1 MVILAPRAAHG
12 LGHEVLCSDIVLHHY
27 ASEIHMEQPPDKDTG
42 CLAQSFARPACPS
55 ARFLF
60 GWDISAGAPGIPRGL
75 PISSLVIPGGHRGS
89 QGAQNIGWK
98 NPPLVILGFLWAPWT
113 SPRLE
118 CSDCGLPQAANY
130 RSLLGQ
136 DKSPNR
142 IPGSIWRPAT
152 LMMA

>member
-89 QGAQNIGWK
+89 QGAQNIEWK
-98 NPPLVILGFLWAPWT
+98 NRLLGDPGFSLG
-113 SPRLE
+113 SL
-118 CSDCGLPQAANY
+118 DLPQAGVFRLWAAT
-130 RSLLGQ
+130 
-136 DKSPNR
+136 
-142 IPGSIWRPAT
+142 GSQLSKPAG
-152 LMMA
+152 AG